1 MLNALK
7 EGQLVFRM
15 IFSEVDECLE
25 GTAGCSHQCENTQG
39 SYLCLC
45 SQGFQLDSEAK
56 NCIGKY
62 RVGDDV
68 IIGKNARI

>member
-7 EGQLVFRM
+7 EGQLFFVMMFLEM
-15 IFSEVDECLE
+15 DECLE
-25 GTAGCSHQCENTQG
+25 GTAGCSHRCENTQG